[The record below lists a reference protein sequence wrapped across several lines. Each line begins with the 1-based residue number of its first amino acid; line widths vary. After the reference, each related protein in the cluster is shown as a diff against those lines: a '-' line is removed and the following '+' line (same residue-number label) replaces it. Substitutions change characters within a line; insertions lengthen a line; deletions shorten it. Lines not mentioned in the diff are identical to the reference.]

1 MTSSC
6 NPSTMVIYQNLFNF
20 SKLYKIMNIT
30 TVHNSIN
37 CSNCEF
43 T

>member
-1 MTSSC
+1 
-6 NPSTMVIYQNLFNF
+6 
-20 SKLYKIMNIT
+20 MNIT